1 MRPLLVDE
9 VDGLVLDVLAQD
21 SEVVAAIKL
30 VLLHCRAILARM
42 GCGGDLVVGVVPA
55 GLGSYFLVL
64 TPDLRPG
71 LSYVAPAGA
80 GVGWGGLRLLH
91 WTGVASLRG
100 QPGWLSPHER
110 GASDSCGL

>member
-21 SEVVAAIKL
+21 SEVVAVIKL

-80 GVGWGGLRLLH
+80 GVGVGRS
-91 WTGVASLRG
+91 ASLALDGRRFA
-100 QPGWLSPHER
+100 PR
-110 GASDSCGL
+110 TAGAAVPT